1 MTVCCGS
8 RESPTGAYPGSCSES
23 WSGSSS
29 RSPASV
35 ARRSV
40 RRFRSTK
47 GASKARRDHI
57 NAEIRNM
64 RGLLPIPAEDRE
76 RLSYLHSMSAI
87 CTFVRKSLFFS
98 ELRGRGGSGP
108 APPYELFLQALPGFM
123 VVASREGRL
132 LYVSENVSDFL
143 GFSMVGGAGVSPASF
158 RTVLRVSRF
167 GKRSIR
173 FPRVISRPQVD
184 VLQGDTFYDM
194 VDGADVE
201 LVKSNLEM
209 DGAPSTE
216 RSFVCRMH
224 TSKAFRLRHGPTC
237 SVLVRGRFRSP
248 PGSSSPR
255 PAPERAFVA
264 LCTPTADRRHDGA
277 RRGSAEPFGTL
288 HRADMSFGRAPH
300 SVLFLLG
307 YSPQEMTG
315 RSWYSMVHPEDL
327 HHVDAGEGAL
337 VEMVLRLQRKDLT
350 WVWLYVRATK
360 DSGKQEVSCM
370 NYVIGETEAMFL
382 RRRVHADD
390 RGASTALLS
399 QVPRLGVHGDA
410 ASGPL
415 KRQGGAG
422 GVSEEPR
429 AERTCDSGSGSTY
442 TAYAD
447 RACGAG
453 QRVAPMSSAVLP
465 ATPPYSPASSRCP
478 LTPEDGGSRFLLDAR
493 SYAETLLSPAESSDP
508 FLLSHGTLPD
518 PGFGFPDFT
527 APPFQSPGSRPSPSY
542 ELSAY
547 PAASRLVPGCLQVP
561 DAGDYSSD
569 EAFHPDDF
577 CLPDLPQG
585 GDGPFLLLEE
595 APGVTLQA
603 PGPPTPDPSPTG
615 EGHFQYSERER
626 TEISIL
632 ARQISSLASSFD
644 MLRSAE
650 LPLGPAAGHA
660 KATPG
665 GDLVPP
671 CVWPQPASHPFRPE
685 LVPDEGLVDGVLRDA
700 GSAPGRDAPDGLSPN
715 PSALDDAPRV
725 LDAAEGHSV
734 SFLFALLEDVSLE
747 QLLGA
752 QPAPDSAP
760 RTGRPRDSSELHQ
773 LGHYLHGSLR
783 QDELVE
789 EPAC

>member
-1 MTVCCGS
+1 GQVGNTGIRTRNS
-8 RESPTGAYPGSCSES
+8 TLDTEGGAQLPTLM
-23 WSGSSS
+23 
-29 RSPASV
+29 
-35 ARRSV
+35 
-40 RRFRSTK
+40 RSTK

-98 ELRGRGGSGP
+98 GTSPDASPLRVPSESRAAPELSSP
-108 APPYELFLQALPGFM
+108 LPLFLQALPGFM

-143 GFSMVGGAGVSPASF
+143 GFSM
-158 RTVLRVSRF
+158 
-167 GKRSIR
+167 
-173 FPRVISRPQVD
+173 VD

-224 TSKAFRLRHGPTC
+224 TSKAFRLRHG
-237 SVLVRGRFRSP
+237 
-248 PGSSSPR
+248 SSPR

-327 HHVDAGEGAL
+327 HHGASRHRSLLDAGEGAL

-561 DAGDYSSD
+561 DA
-569 EAFHPDDF
+569 
-577 CLPDLPQG
+577 
-585 GDGPFLLLEE
+585 
-595 APGVTLQA
+595 

-783 QDELVE
+783 QGERAVPPGGCRFLPRARQSSVRKESCPDPVRLAGSVNADAGVSCPLVLSDELVE